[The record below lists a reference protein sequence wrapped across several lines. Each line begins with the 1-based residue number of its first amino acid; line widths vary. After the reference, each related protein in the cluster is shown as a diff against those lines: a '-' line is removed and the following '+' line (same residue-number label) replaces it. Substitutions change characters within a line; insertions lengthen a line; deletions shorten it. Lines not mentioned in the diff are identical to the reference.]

1 MPLIVLAQAEAG
13 TGNLLTSLL
22 PFLLIGVVFWF
33 LVIRPQRKRQ
43 KEQRELLSS
52 IGIGDR
58 VRTIGGIYGRV
69 RELGDDDVVIT
80 VEDGGSLRILRRA
93 IAEKIVDSPVTE
105 D

>member
-1 MPLIVLAQAEAG
+1 MSLIVLAQEQAASAG
-13 TGNLLTSLL
+13 SLITSLL

-43 KEQRELLSS
+43 QEQRNLLES
-52 IGIGDR
+52 IQVGDR

-69 RELGDDDVVIT
+69 RELGEEDVVIT
-80 VEDGGSLRILRRA
+80 VEDGGSLRMIRRA
-93 IAEKIVDSPVTE
+93 IAEKIQE